1 MALFARK
8 DLKIEEKVST
18 DGSAVSTSRKR
29 KLADDGVV
37 KKFTLPLSS
46 LNGEDS
52 LLSPAIVKTGSSNV
66 DFPPR
71 KKPRKRKKNQK
82 QQAETQIMQIMQI
95 MPSLGKLKGGIAS
108 IDKKRN
114 RKKKRKNKKVPVCL
128 S

>member
-37 KKFTLPLSS
+37 KKVTLPLSS

-82 QQAETQIMQIMQI
+82 QQAETQIMQII
-95 MPSLGKLKGGIAS
+95 PSLGKLKGGIAS

>member
-8 DLKIEEKVST
+8 DIKKGQKVSA
-18 DGSAVSTSRKR
+18 DCSAVLTSRKR
-29 KLADDGVV
+29 KLTDDGVV
-37 KKFTLPLSS
+37 EKFTAPSSS

-66 DFPPR
+66 EFPPR
-71 KKPRKRKKNQK
+71 KRRRKRKKNQK
-82 QQAETQIMQIMQI
+82 QQAETQIMQIM
-95 MPSLGKLKGGIAS
+95 PSVGRLKSGIAG

-114 RKKKRKNKKVPVCL
+114 RKKKRKNKKVPCP

>member
-8 DLKIEEKVST
+8 EIKKEQKVSA
-18 DGSAVSTSRKR
+18 DCSAVLTSRKR
-29 KLADDGVV
+29 KRTDDGVV
-37 KKFTLPLSS
+37 EKFTAPSSS

-71 KKPRKRKKNQK
+71 KKDQK
-82 QQAETQIMQIMQI
+82 QQAETQIMQI

>member
-18 DGSAVSTSRKR
+18 DGSDVSTSRKR

-37 KKFTLPLSS
+37 EKFTAPSSS

-52 LLSPAIVKTGSSNV
+52 LLSSAIVKTGSSNV

-71 KKPRKRKKNQK
+71 KKRRKRKKNQK
-82 QQAETQIMQIMQI
+82 QEAETQNMQI
-95 MPSLGKLKGGIAS
+95 MPSLGKREGGIAS

>member
-18 DGSAVSTSRKR
+18 DGSDVSTSRKR

-71 KKPRKRKKNQK
+71 KKRRKRKKDQK
-82 QQAETQIMQIMQI
+82 QQAETQNMQI
-95 MPSLGKLKGGIAS
+95 MPSLGKLKGRIAS

>member
-46 LNGEDS
+46 LNEDDS
-52 LLSPAIVKTGSSNV
+52 LLSPAIAKTGSSNV

-82 QQAETQIMQIMQI
+82 QQAETQIMQI

>member
-8 DLKIEEKVST
+8 DLKIEQEVST
-18 DGSAVSTSRKR
+18 DSSAVSTSRKR
-29 KLADDGVV
+29 KLTDDGIV
-37 KKFTLPLSS
+37 KKFTAPSSS

-71 KKPRKRKKNQK
+71 KKRRKRKKNQK
-82 QQAETQIMQIMQI
+82 RQAETQNMEI
-95 MPSLGKLKGGIAS
+95 MPSLGKLKSGIAS
-108 IDKKRN
+108 INKKRN

>member
-8 DLKIEEKVST
+8 DIKKEQKVSA
-18 DGSAVSTSRKR
+18 DCSAVLTSRKR
-29 KLADDGVV
+29 KHTDDGVV
-37 KKFTLPLSS
+37 EKFTAPSSS

-52 LLSPAIVKTGSSNV
+52 LISPAIVKTGSSNV

-71 KKPRKRKKNQK
+71 KKRRKRKKNQK
-82 QQAETQIMQIMQI
+82 QQAETQNMQI
-95 MPSLGKLKGGIAS
+95 MPSLGRLKSGIAG

-114 RKKKRKNKKVPVCL
+114 RKKKRKNKKVPVCP

>member
-18 DGSAVSTSRKR
+18 DGSAVSTNRKR

-46 LNGEDS
+46 LNEEDS
-52 LLSPAIVKTGSSNV
+52 LLSPAIVKSGSSNV

-71 KKPRKRKKNQK
+71 KKPRKRKNNQK
-82 QQAETQIMQIMQI
+82 QQAETQNMQI

-114 RKKKRKNKKVPVCL
+114 RKKKRKNKKVSVYL

>member
-8 DLKIEEKVST
+8 DIKKEQKVSA
-18 DGSAVSTSRKR
+18 DCSAVLTSRKR
-29 KLADDGVV
+29 KPTDDGVV
-37 KKFTLPLSS
+37 EKFTAPSS
-46 LNGEDS
+46 RLNGEDS

-71 KKPRKRKKNQK
+71 KKRRKRKKNQK
-82 QQAETQIMQIMQI
+82 QQAETQKMQI
-95 MPSLGKLKGGIAS
+95 MPSLGRLKSGIAG

-114 RKKKRKNKKVPVCL
+114 RKKKRKNKKVPVCP

>member
-8 DLKIEEKVST
+8 DIKKEQKVSA
-18 DGSAVSTSRKR
+18 DCSAVLTSRKR
-29 KLADDGVV
+29 KHTDDGVV
-37 KKFTLPLSS
+37 EKFTAPSSS

-66 DFPPR
+66 EFPPR
-71 KKPRKRKKNQK
+71 KRRRKRKKNQK
-82 QQAETQIMQIMQI
+82 QQAETQIMQIM
-95 MPSLGKLKGGIAS
+95 PSVGRLKSGIAG

-114 RKKKRKNKKVPVCL
+114 RKKKRKNKKVPVYL

>member
-8 DLKIEEKVST
+8 DIKKEQKVSA
-18 DGSAVSTSRKR
+18 DCSAVLTCRKR
-29 KLADDGVV
+29 KLTDDDVV
-37 KKFTLPLSS
+37 EKFTAPSSS

-52 LLSPAIVKTGSSNV
+52 LLSPAIVQNGSSNV

-71 KKPRKRKKNQK
+71 KKRRKRKKNQK
-82 QQAETQIMQIMQI
+82 QQAETQNMQI
-95 MPSLGKLKGGIAS
+95 MPSLGKLKRGIAS

-128 S
+128 M

>member
-18 DGSAVSTSRKR
+18 DCSAILTSRKR
-29 KLADDGVV
+29 KHTDDGVV
-37 KKFTLPLSS
+37 EKFTLPSSS

-71 KKPRKRKKNQK
+71 KKRRKRKKDQK
-82 QQAETQIMQIMQI
+82 QQAATQIMQII
-95 MPSLGKLKGGIAS
+95 PSLGKLKGGIAS

>member
-52 LLSPAIVKTGSSNV
+52 LLSPTIVKTGSSNV

-82 QQAETQIMQIMQI
+82 QQAETQIMPII
-95 MPSLGKLKGGIAS
+95 PSLGKLKGGIAS

>member
-18 DGSAVSTSRKR
+18 DGSDVSTSRKR

-37 KKFTLPLSS
+37 EKFTAPSSS

-52 LLSPAIVKTGSSNV
+52 LLSSAIVKTGSSNV

-71 KKPRKRKKNQK
+71 KKRRKRKKNQK
-82 QQAETQIMQIMQI
+82 QQAETQNMQI
-95 MPSLGKLKGGIAS
+95 MPSLGKLEGGIAS
-108 IDKKRN
+108 IDNKRN

>member
-18 DGSAVSTSRKR
+18 DGSAVSNSRKR

-46 LNGEDS
+46 LNEEDS
-52 LLSPAIVKTGSSNV
+52 LLSRAIVKTGSSNV

-71 KKPRKRKKNQK
+71 KKRRKRKKNQK
-82 QQAETQIMQIMQI
+82 QQAETQNMQI
-95 MPSLGKLKGGIAS
+95 MPSLGKLKGGIGS

>member
-8 DLKIEEKVST
+8 DLKMEQKIST
-18 DGSAVSTSRKR
+18 DGSTVSTGRKR
-29 KLADDGVV
+29 KLTDDGVV
-37 KKFTLPLSS
+37 KKFTAPSSS
-46 LNGEDS
+46 LNGDDS
-52 LLSPAIVKTGSSNV
+52 LISPAVVKTGSSNV

-71 KKPRKRKKNQK
+71 KKRRKRKKNQK
-82 QQAETQIMQIMQI
+82 QQAETQIMEV
-95 MPSLGKLKGGIAS
+95 MPSLGRPKGGIAS

>member
-8 DLKIEEKVST
+8 DLKIEEKAST

-82 QQAETQIMQIMQI
+82 QQPETQIMQI

-114 RKKKRKNKKVPVCL
+114 RKKKRKNKKVPVCP

>member
-82 QQAETQIMQIMQI
+82 QQAETQIMQIM
-95 MPSLGKLKGGIAS
+95 PSLGKLKGGIAS

>member
-8 DLKIEEKVST
+8 DIKKEQKVSA
-18 DGSAVSTSRKR
+18 DCSAVLTSRKR
-29 KLADDGVV
+29 KLTDGVV
-37 KKFTLPLSS
+37 EKFTAPSSS

-71 KKPRKRKKNQK
+71 KKRRKRKKNQK
-82 QQAETQIMQIMQI
+82 QQVETQNMQI
-95 MPSLGKLKGGIAS
+95 MPSLGKLEGGIAS

>member
-29 KLADDGVV
+29 KPADDGVV

-82 QQAETQIMQIMQI
+82 QQAETQIMQII
-95 MPSLGKLKGGIAS
+95 PSLGKLKGGIAS

>member
-8 DLKIEEKVST
+8 DLKTEQTVST

-29 KLADDGVV
+29 KLTDDGVV
-37 KKFTLPLSS
+37 EKFTAPSSS

-52 LLSPAIVKTGSSNV
+52 LISPAIVKTGSSNV
-66 DFPPR
+66 DFPAR
-71 KKPRKRKKNQK
+71 KKRRKRKKNQK
-82 QQAETQIMQIMQI
+82 QQAETQNMQI
-95 MPSLGKLKGGIAS
+95 MPSLGKLEGGTAS

-114 RKKKRKNKKVPVCL
+114 RKKKRRNKKVPVCL

>member
-18 DGSAVSTSRKR
+18 DGSDVSTSRKR

-71 KKPRKRKKNQK
+71 KKRRKRKKDQK
-82 QQAETQIMQIMQI
+82 QQAETQNMQI
-95 MPSLGKLKGGIAS
+95 MPSVGKLKGGIGS

>member
-18 DGSAVSTSRKR
+18 DGSAVSTGRKR

-71 KKPRKRKKNQK
+71 KKPRKREKNQK
-82 QQAETQIMQIMQI
+82 QQAETQIMQIM
-95 MPSLGKLKGGIAS
+95 PSLGKVKGGIAS

>member
-82 QQAETQIMQIMQI
+82 QQAETQIMQIM
-95 MPSLGKLKGGIAS
+95 PSLGKVKGGIAS

-114 RKKKRKNKKVPVCL
+114 CKKKRKNKKVPVCL

>member
-18 DGSAVSTSRKR
+18 DGSDVSTSRKR

-52 LLSPAIVKTGSSNV
+52 LLSPAIVKSGSSNV

-71 KKPRKRKKNQK
+71 KKRRKRKKNQK
-82 QQAETQIMQIMQI
+82 QQAETQNMQI

>member
-8 DLKIEEKVST
+8 DLKIEQKVST
-18 DGSAVSTSRKR
+18 DGGAVSTSRKR
-29 KLADDGVV
+29 KLTDDGVV
-37 KKFTLPLSS
+37 EKFTAPSS
-46 LNGEDS
+46 SQNGEDS
-52 LLSPAIVKTGSSNV
+52 LLSPAILKTGSSNV

-71 KKPRKRKKNQK
+71 KKRRKRKKNQK
-82 QQAETQIMQIMQI
+82 RQAETQDMQI

-114 RKKKRKNKKVPVCL
+114 RKKKRRNKKVPVCL

>member
-8 DLKIEEKVST
+8 DLKIEPKGSV
-18 DGSAVSTSRKR
+18 DCSAVLTSRKR
-29 KLADDGVV
+29 KLTDDGVV
-37 KKFTLPLSS
+37 KKFTAPSSS
-46 LNGEDS
+46 LNGKDS
-52 LLSPAIVKTGSSNV
+52 LISPAIVKTGSNNV

-71 KKPRKRKKNQK
+71 KKRRKRKKNQ
-82 QQAETQIMQIMQI
+82 AETQNMQI

>member
-18 DGSAVSTSRKR
+18 DGSDVSTSRKR

-46 LNGEDS
+46 LNGEDY

-82 QQAETQIMQIMQI
+82 QQAETQIMQIM
-95 MPSLGKLKGGIAS
+95 PSLGKLKGGIAS

>member
-82 QQAETQIMQIMQI
+82 QQAETQIMQIM
-95 MPSLGKLKGGIAS
+95 PSVGRLKSGIAG

>member
-71 KKPRKRKKNQK
+71 QKPRKRKKNQK
-82 QQAETQIMQIMQI
+82 HQAETQIMQI
-95 MPSLGKLKGGIAS
+95 MPSLGKPKGGIAS

>member
-8 DLKIEEKVST
+8 DLKVEEKVST

-46 LNGEDS
+46 LNGEDY

-82 QQAETQIMQIMQI
+82 QQAETQIMQIM
-95 MPSLGKLKGGIAS
+95 PSLGKLKGGIAS

>member
-18 DGSAVSTSRKR
+18 DGSDVSTSRKR

-71 KKPRKRKKNQK
+71 KKRRKRKKDQK
-82 QQAETQIMQIMQI
+82 QQAETQNMQI
-95 MPSLGKLKGGIAS
+95 MPSVGKLKGGIGI

-114 RKKKRKNKKVPVCL
+114 RKKNRKNKKVPVYL

>member
-18 DGSAVSTSRKR
+18 DGSAVSNSRKR

-46 LNGEDS
+46 LNGEDY

-82 QQAETQIMQIMQI
+82 QQAETQIMQIM
-95 MPSLGKLKGGIAS
+95 PSVGRLKSGIAG

>member
-8 DLKIEEKVST
+8 DIKKEQNVSA
-18 DGSAVSTSRKR
+18 DCSAVSTSRKR

-46 LNGEDS
+46 LNGEDY

-82 QQAETQIMQIMQI
+82 QQAETQIMQIM
-95 MPSLGKLKGGIAS
+95 PSLGKLKGGIAS

-114 RKKKRKNKKVPVCL
+114 RKKKRKNKKVPVYL

>member
-8 DLKIEEKVST
+8 DLKIEQEVST
-18 DGSAVSTSRKR
+18 DSSAVSTSRKR
-29 KLADDGVV
+29 KLTDDGVV
-37 KKFTLPLSS
+37 KKFTAPSSS

-71 KKPRKRKKNQK
+71 KKRRKRKKSQK
-82 QQAETQIMQIMQI
+82 QQAETQIMQIM
-95 MPSLGKLKGGIAS
+95 PSLGKLKSGIAS
-108 IDKKRN
+108 IDKKRI

>member
-1 MALFARK
+1 MALFATK

-52 LLSPAIVKTGSSNV
+52 LLSPAIVKTGSSDV

-82 QQAETQIMQIMQI
+82 QQADTQIMPII
-95 MPSLGKLKGGIAS
+95 PSLGKLKGGIAS